1 MPRVRGELRLHRSL
15 SAVSTSTPV
24 ETAHLE
30 LADQPPFFNAHSM
43 LWTLPPS
50 GPALAVTPAMLQT
63 SDAVLLHHRHSE
75 MGVKRGGRVEGG
87 GGG

>member
-15 SAVSTSTPV
+15 SAVSASTPV

-50 GPALAVTPAMLQT
+50 GPALAVTPAFLQT
-63 SDAVLLHHRHSE
+63 PDAVLPPHRHFE
-75 MGVKRGGRVEGG
+75 MGGEGGGGRVEGG
-87 GGG
+87 GA